1 MPDFD
6 YTLWTVIAGGTI
18 TGLLSGVLGVFTL
31 LRKQSLLGDTI
42 SHAALPGI
50 AIAFLILQIKHPLPI
65 ILGAMAAGWF
75 GTLFIMWVIRNSRV
89 KEDAVMA
96 VVLAGF
102 FGFGLTLLSLIQKL
116 PTANKAGL
124 TKFLFGNA
132 ATMLLDDVIVMA
144 VFAVLSLIILTLFWK
159 EFKLATFDP
168 DFITSIGFPIRF
180 LDILLLSIVVI
191 SITIGLQS
199 VGVVLMSALLVAPAA
214 AARQWTDKLG
224 LMTVLAALF
233 GMISSIGGAV
243 LSSMI
248 EKLPTGPTTVLIV
261 TAIVLISLF
270 LAPNRGIV
278 WKWFRRY
285 RNRGELAL
293 VRLLEQMLFM
303 SRHHENRKYPHEI
316 KMLQAL
322 FHERIDGYIKTLSK
336 RQLVN
341 VSEDG
346 TMICL
351 TDKGFDEAG
360 KLIRKIEHMENS
372 A

>member
-1 MPDFD
+1 MDSNC
-6 YTLWTVIAGGTI
+6 GGTI

-50 AIAFLILQIKHPLPI
+50 AISFLILQIKHPVSL

-75 GTLFIMWVIRNSRV
+75 GTLFIMWVIKNSRV

-102 FGFGLTLLSLIQKL
+102 FGFGLTLLSFIQRL
-116 PTANKAGL
+116 PTANQAGL

-144 VFAVLSLIILTLFWK
+144 VFAVISLIILALFWK

-168 DFITSIGFPIRF
+168 DFITSIGFPVRL
-180 LDILLLSIVVI
+180 LDILLLSIVVVA
-191 SITIGLQS
+191 ITIGLQS

-233 GMISSIGGAV
+233 GMISSIGGAIM
-243 LSSMI
+243 SSMV
-248 EKLPTGPTTVLIV
+248 EKLPTGPTTVLII
-261 TAIVLISLF
+261 TAIVILSLF
-270 LAPNRGIV
+270 FAPNRGIM
-278 WKWFRRY
+278 WKWLRRY

-293 VRLLEQMLFM
+293 ARMLEQMLFM
-303 SRHHENRKYPHEI
+303 SQHHEDRKYPHEI

-322 FHERIDGYIKTLSK
+322 FHERIDGYIKTMSK
-336 RQLVN
+336 RELVN

-351 TDKGFDEAG
+351 TDKGFKEAG
-360 KLIRKIEHMENS
+360 NILHEFEKKEN
-372 A
+372 